1 MRSRSRRSS
10 RLPGLKRRTREVP
23 ERGRGKTHRQR
34 LNARDYHQSRKR
46 RERRRRKKRVN
57 AFEVRRRSNPNLNV
71 ERRGLK
77 IFDIIQTKPRGICRR
92 NRPREHSAPT
102 KTTNLRAQRFDAI
115 GATHLLHVPL
125 TALRTKA
132 NKRQQKTS
140 AFIENKK
147 LRNR

>member
-1 MRSRSRRSS
+1 VRSRSRRSS

-132 NKRQQKTS
+132 NKKHTLSSS
-140 AFIENKK
+140 ARDSR
-147 LRNR
+147 RNER

>member
-34 LNARDYHQSRKR
+34 LNARDHQSRKR

-115 GATHLLHVPL
+115 DATHLLHVPL

-132 NKRQQKTS
+132 NKKHTLSSS
-140 AFIENKK
+140 ARDSR
-147 LRNR
+147 RNER